1 MNTSTKPQ
9 AKPLKDR
16 PTRLVSRQACL
27 NCRERKIKCNGV
39 HVCRNC
45 KQLDLDCIFVKSNR
59 GGNRKRNSLKSNNE
73 QSASLGSDLATASSP
88 VILFYDGSNDAE
100 LANHPTSD
108 NTTTPSSL
116 DVNMSSFSVVTEPVE
131 DSDSI
136 SIFTKRKEISE
147 SPQTVI
153 SDEDKHR
160 AAIASFQLGLD
171 EIQTKVNNLKS
182 PLLQRIPSSSATTT
196 FEVRKL
202 FTNDPQ
208 QLKDLD
214 LPSLEIIEYFIDL
227 YYEYFYPNQNFLLPK
242 SCAFSVISIKTDV
255 TIFHSIFAVVCRF
268 ADDDHCAKLDIHPYM
283 RDCFYWIAQFEKHR
297 KHMFPFLLMKSMLL
311 IGMVYTSCEDSTSV
325 NALKIIQE
333 ALQVCRWHNLDKKYY
348 CTTYELTK
356 ADGERKLRSFT
367 PQQLMIRESHIRSI
381 WELWKLQL
389 QLAILDNDKSQ
400 IPPFNGDL
408 CLPVSDEHYY
418 SEFRNWDYKYSFWHD
433 VDADLLNIC
442 NDDTTLLGSAF
453 TDDEIDN
460 NTGSLEKV
468 LYSSSSLYV
477 ITANLLSLTFK
488 LNMPINE
495 DFIRAIENRVQIL
508 YSKIPRTGL
517 SHMTRG
523 GGFGMSF
530 GCIFCTSLILNYFKA
545 ESLFVYLR
553 AHTSSKGKLAHI
565 TVKSIEA
572 IDAFL
577 MSNGEDV
584 EDVDLYRNYL
594 MCQWSAL
601 AVCKMLQITNPYTTE
616 EIGHE
621 LEKHYSPLVGVLI
634 YGSMTVLAS
643 ELALQ
648 LRMRTL
654 GLPVP
659 RCRTDS
665 IDFTKFPEAQG
676 RNPVFTNKYGERNW
690 PIGFFGDATQ
700 YRNLLDHLHKI
711 LQFQEKLWPRN
722 KEFLVQVEVIMNH
735 LDSL

>member
-1 MNTSTKPQ
+1 
-9 AKPLKDR
+9 
-16 PTRLVSRQACL
+16 
-27 NCRERKIKCNGV
+27 
-39 HVCRNC
+39 
-45 KQLDLDCIFVKSNR
+45 
-59 GGNRKRNSLKSNNE
+59 
-73 QSASLGSDLATASSP
+73 
-88 VILFYDGSNDAE
+88 VILFYNGSNDAE
-100 LANHPTSD
+100 LTNHPASD
-108 NTTTPSSL
+108 NITTPSSL
-116 DVNMSSFSVVTEPVE
+116 DVNMLSHSAVT
-131 DSDSI
+131 DTADDTDSI
-136 SIFTKRKEISE
+136 SIFTNRKEISE

-160 AAIASFQLGLD
+160 AAIASFQLALD
-171 EIQTKVNNLKS
+171 EIQNKVNNLKAPGL
-182 PLLQRIPSSSATTT
+182 PLIPSNGTT
-196 FEVRKL
+196 FEFRKL
-202 FTNDPQ
+202 FSTDPQ
-208 QLKDLD
+208 QLQDLD
-214 LPSLEIIEYFIDL
+214 LPSLEIVEYFIDL
-227 YYEYFYPNQNFLLPK
+227 YYEYFHPNQNFLLPK
-242 SCAFSVISIKTDV
+242 SYAMSIVSIKTDV
-255 TIFHSIFAVVCRF
+255 GIFHAMFAVVCRF
-268 ADDDHCAKLDIHPYM
+268 ADDARCAKLGIHPYM

-311 IGMVYTSCEDSTSV
+311 IGTAYANCEGSTSV
-325 NALKIIQE
+325 NALKIVQE
-333 ALQVCRWHNLDKKYY
+333 ALRVCRWHNLDKKYY

-408 CLPVSDEHYY
+408 CLPVADEHYY
-418 SEFRNWDYKYSFWHD
+418 SEFRHWDYKYSFWHD
-433 VDADLLNIC
+433 IDADLLNIC

-453 TDDEIDN
+453 TDDENDN
-460 NTGSLEKV
+460 NTGTLEKA

-517 SHMTRG
+517 SHLAQG

-545 ESLFVYLR
+545 EPLFVYMR
-553 AHTSSKGKLAHI
+553 AHTSLKGKLAHI
-565 TVKSIEA
+565 TIQSTET

-577 MSNGEDV
+577 MSNGESV
-584 EDVDLYRNYL
+584 EDADLYRNYL
-594 MCQWSAL
+594 MCQWSAF
-601 AVCKMLQITNPYTTE
+601 AVCNMLQLTNPYENE
-616 EIGHE
+616 EVDHE
-621 LEKHYSPLVGVLI
+621 LGKHYSPLAGVLF
-634 YGSMTVLAS
+634 YGVMTVLAS

-648 LRMRTL
+648 LRMHKL

-659 RCRTDS
+659 RCRGDT
-665 IDFTKFPEAQG
+665 IDFSKFPDAQG

-690 PIGFFGDATQ
+690 PIGFFGNDTL
-700 YRNLLDHLHKI
+700 YRNLLDRLTKMMR
-711 LQFQEKLWPRN
+711 FQAQLWPRN
-722 KEFLVQVEVIMNH
+722 KDFLVQIEIIMNH